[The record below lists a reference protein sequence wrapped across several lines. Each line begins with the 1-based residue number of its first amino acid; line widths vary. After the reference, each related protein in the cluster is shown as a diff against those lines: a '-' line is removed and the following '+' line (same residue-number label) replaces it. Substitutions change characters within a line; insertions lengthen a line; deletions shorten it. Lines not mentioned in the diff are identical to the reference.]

1 MLIALTLK
9 NFTIIEDLSVNLN
22 PGLNIITGETGAGK
36 SVIVDAIN
44 IILGDKASSE
54 NIKSGKDEAHI
65 EALFDISKDETI
77 KERLSEAGFETS
89 SGELLVKRVIY
100 RNSRSR
106 VFINGSLSTLSL
118 LSTITQGLVDI
129 FSQHEHQSLM
139 KEENHIKILD
149 DYGKYGDETAEFKDL
164 YQDYLSVKNQLN
176 DLVQS
181 QKDKFEKEDY
191 LKFQLQEIDSA
202 ELSEGEDQM
211 LEEERVKLL
220 NQERLIS
227 TTSEAYETL
236 YENEN
241 SVLGTLRRM
250 SGDLKAVGKYDQ
262 ILEKIGYDIEKSMLE
277 LEEAAF
283 SIREYGSDINS
294 DSHALETVEERIHL
308 IKGLKRKYGED
319 ISKILV
325 KRDEIENEV
334 NSIEHYDELVKELTE
349 KSEILLGKL
358 LKLAQNLSKKR
369 KKTSKNLTEQL
380 EQELK
385 EVGIKGGKFHIAFKD
400 KTISSNGIDDVSF
413 LFSANPD
420 EAPKP
425 LTKVAS
431 GGELSRIML
440 VLKEV
445 IARIEG
451 GAVIILDEADSGVGG
466 AIAEAVGQKIKN
478 LSISHQVIC
487 ITHLPQVAKF
497 ADSHLTVTKTH
508 DDNKTQVTIKSL
520 ESDER
525 VIELA
530 RMIGGFNIT
539 QKTIDA
545 AQEMLKH

>member
-1 MLIALTLK
+1 LLLALTLK
-9 NFTIIEDLSVNLN
+9 NFTIIEDLSVSLN

-65 EALFDISKDETI
+65 EALFDISKDEAI
-77 KERLSEAGFETS
+77 KVRLSDAGFETS

-118 LSTITQGLVDI
+118 LSTITQGIVDI

-149 DYGKYGDETAEFKDL
+149 DYGQFGNETSKFKDV
-164 YQDYLSVKNQLN
+164 YQQYLSVKNELN
-176 DLVQS
+176 ELIQS

-202 ELSEGEDQM
+202 ELFIGEDKK
-211 LEEERVKLL
+211 LEEERLKLV
-220 NQERLIS
+220 NQEKLRSS
-227 TTSEAYETL
+227 TLEAYETL

-241 SVLGTLRRM
+241 SVLGTLRRI
-250 SGDLKAVGKYDQ
+250 SEDLKAVGKYDQ
-262 ILEKIGYDIEKSMLE
+262 ILETIGNDIEKNMLE

-283 SIREYGSDINS
+283 SIREYGSDVNS
-294 DSHALETVEERIHL
+294 DSLALETVEERIHL
-308 IKGLKRKYGED
+308 VNALKRKYGEE
-319 ISKILV
+319 ISQILE
-325 KRDEIENEV
+325 KRDDIEKEV
-334 NSIEHYDELVKELTE
+334 NNIEHYDELVKELTDKFE
-349 KSEILLGKL
+349 EQLNEL

-369 KKTSKNLTEQL
+369 KKSSKSLTDQL

-385 EVGIKGGKFHIAFKD
+385 EVGIKGGKFHIEFKD
-400 KTISSNGIDDVSF
+400 RAISANGIDDISF

-451 GAVIILDEADSGVGG
+451 GAVIIFDEADSGVGG

-497 ADSHLTVTKTH
+497 ADSHLAVTKTH

-539 QKTIDA
+539 QKTLDA

>member
-1 MLIALTLK
+1 LILALNLK
-9 NFTIIEDLSVNLN
+9 NFTIIEDLSLSLN
-22 PGLNIITGETGAGK
+22 PGLNIVTGETGAGK

-44 IILGDKASSE
+44 IILGDKASFE
-54 NIKSGKDEAHI
+54 NIKSGKNEAHI
-65 EALFDISKDETI
+65 EALFDITKYEAI
-77 KERLSEAGFETS
+77 KERLSDAGFETS
-89 SGELLVKRVIY
+89 SGELLLKRVIY

-149 DYGKYGDETAEFKDL
+149 DYGQFGNETSKLKDL
-164 YQDYLSVKNQLN
+164 YQQYLSIKNELN
-176 DLVQS
+176 DLIQT

-191 LKFQLQEIDSA
+191 LKFQLQEINNA
-202 ELSEGEDQM
+202 ELVIGEDQK
-211 LEEERVKLL
+211 LEEERLIL
-220 NQERLIS
+220 ANQEKLRS

-241 SVLGTLRRM
+241 SVLGTLRRI
-250 SGDLKAVGKYDQ
+250 SEDLKAVGKYDQ
-262 ILEKIGYDIEKSMLE
+262 VLEKIGSDIEKNMLE
-277 LEEAAF
+277 LEEASF
-283 SIREYGSDINS
+283 SIREYGSDMNS
-294 DSHALETVEERIHL
+294 DSLALETVQERIHL
-308 IKGLKRKYGED
+308 INDLKRKYGED
-319 ISKILV
+319 ISEILE
-325 KRDEIENEV
+325 KRGEIEKEV
-334 NSIEHYDELVKELTE
+334 NNIKHYDELVQELTD
-349 KSEILLGKL
+349 KSEQQLSNL

-369 KKTSKNLTEQL
+369 KESSKSLTGQL

-385 EVGIKGGKFHIAFKD
+385 EVGIKGGKFHIEFKD
-400 KTISSNGIDDVSF
+400 KDISANGTDDILF

-425 LTKVAS
+425 LTKVVS

-440 VLKEV
+440 VLNEA

-451 GAVIILDEADSGVGG
+451 GAVIVFDEADSGVGG

-508 DDNKTQVTIKSL
+508 NNNKTQVTIKSL

-539 QKTIDA
+539 QKTLDA

>member
-1 MLIALTLK
+1 MILALNLK
-9 NFTIIEDLSVNLN
+9 NFTIIEDLSVSLN

-44 IILGDKASSE
+44 IILGDKASSD
-54 NIKSGKDEAHI
+54 NIKSGKNEAHI
-65 EALFDISKDETI
+65 EALFDITKDEAL
-77 KERLSEAGFETS
+77 KERLSDAGFETS
-89 SGELLVKRVIY
+89 SGELLLKRVIY

-106 VFINGSLSTLSL
+106 VFINGSLSSLSL

-149 DYGKYGDETAEFKDL
+149 DYGQFGNETSKLKDL
-164 YQDYLSVKNQLN
+164 YQQYLSIKNELN
-176 DLVQS
+176 DLIQR

-191 LKFQLQEIDSA
+191 LKFQLQEINKA
-202 ELSEGEDQM
+202 ELVIGEDQK
-211 LEEERVKLL
+211 LEEERLIL
-220 NQERLIS
+220 ANQEKLRS

-241 SVLGTLRRM
+241 SVLGTLRRI
-250 SGDLKAVGKYDQ
+250 SEDLKAVGKYDQ
-262 ILEKIGYDIEKSMLE
+262 VLEKIGSDIEKNMLE
-277 LEEAAF
+277 LEEASF
-283 SIREYGSDINS
+283 SIREYGSDMNF
-294 DSHALETVEERIHL
+294 DSLALETVQERIHL
-308 IKGLKRKYGED
+308 INGLKRKYGED
-319 ISKILV
+319 ISEILE
-325 KRDEIENEV
+325 KRDEIEKEV
-334 NSIEHYDELVKELTE
+334 NNIEHYDELVQELTD
-349 KSEILLGKL
+349 KSEQQLRNL

-369 KKTSKNLTEQL
+369 KKSSKSLTGQL

-385 EVGIKGGKFHIAFKD
+385 EVGIKGGKFHIEFKD
-400 KTISSNGIDDVSF
+400 KDISVNGTDDISF

-440 VLKEV
+440 VLNEA

-451 GAVIILDEADSGVGG
+451 GVVIVFDEADSGVGG

-497 ADSHLTVTKTH
+497 ADYHLTVTKTH
-508 DDNKTQVTIKSL
+508 NNNKTQVTIKSL

-539 QKTIDA
+539 QKTLDA

>member
-1 MLIALTLK
+1 MILALNLK
-9 NFTIIEDLSVNLN
+9 NFTIIEDLSVSLT

-36 SVIVDAIN
+36 SIIVDAIN

-54 NIKSGKDEAHI
+54 NIKSGKNEAHI
-65 EALFDISKDETI
+65 EALFDITKDESI
-77 KERLSEAGFETS
+77 KERLSDAGFDTS
-89 SGELLVKRVIY
+89 SGELLLKRVIY

-149 DYGKYGDETAEFKDL
+149 DYGQFGNETSKLKDL
-164 YQDYLSVKNQLN
+164 YQQYLSIKNELN
-176 DLVQS
+176 YLIQT

-191 LKFQLQEIDSA
+191 LKFQLQEINNA
-202 ELSEGEDQM
+202 ELVLGEDQK
-211 LEEERVKLL
+211 LEEERLIL
-220 NQERLIS
+220 ANQEKLCS
-227 TTSEAYETL
+227 STSEAYKTL

-241 SVLGTLRRM
+241 SVLGTLRKI
-250 SGDLKAVGKYDQ
+250 SEDLKAVGKYDQ
-262 ILEKIGYDIEKSMLE
+262 VLEKIGSDIEKNILE
-277 LEEAAF
+277 LEEASF
-283 SIREYGSDINS
+283 SIREYGSDMNF
-294 DSHALETVEERIHL
+294 DSLALETVQERIHL
-308 IKGLKRKYGED
+308 INGLKRKYGED
-319 ISKILV
+319 ISEIIE
-325 KRDEIENEV
+325 KRDEIEKEV
-334 NSIEHYDELVKELTE
+334 NNIEHYDKLVQELTD
-349 KSEILLGKL
+349 KSEQQLNNL

-369 KKTSKNLTEQL
+369 KKSSKSLTGQL

-385 EVGIKGGKFHIAFKD
+385 EVGIKGGKFHIEFKD
-400 KTISSNGIDDVSF
+400 KDISVNGTDDISF

-440 VLKEV
+440 VLNEA

-451 GAVIILDEADSGVGG
+451 RAVIVFDEADSGVGG

-508 DDNKTQVTIKSL
+508 NNNKTQVTIKSL

-539 QKTIDA
+539 QKTLDA

>member
-1 MLIALTLK
+1 MILALNLK
-9 NFTIIEDLSVNLN
+9 NFTIIEDLSVSLT

-36 SVIVDAIN
+36 SIIVDAIN

-65 EALFDISKDETI
+65 EALFDITKDESI
-77 KERLSEAGFETS
+77 KERLSDAGFDTS
-89 SGELLVKRVIY
+89 SGELLLKRVIY

-149 DYGKYGDETAEFKDL
+149 DYGQFGNETSKLKDL
-164 YQDYLSVKNQLN
+164 YQQYLSIKNELN
-176 DLVQS
+176 YLIQT

-191 LKFQLQEIDSA
+191 LKFQLQEINNA
-202 ELSEGEDQM
+202 ELVIGEDQK
-211 LEEERVKLL
+211 LEEERLIL
-220 NQERLIS
+220 ANQEKLCS
-227 TTSEAYETL
+227 STSEAYKTL

-241 SVLGTLRRM
+241 SVLGTLRKI
-250 SGDLKAVGKYDQ
+250 SEDLKAVGKYDQ
-262 ILEKIGYDIEKSMLE
+262 VLEKIGSDIEKNMLE
-277 LEEAAF
+277 LEEASF
-283 SIREYGSDINS
+283 SIREYGSDMNF
-294 DSHALETVEERIHL
+294 DSLALETVQERIHL
-308 IKGLKRKYGED
+308 INGIKRKYGED
-319 ISKILV
+319 ISEIIE
-325 KRDEIENEV
+325 KRDEIEKEV
-334 NSIEHYDELVKELTE
+334 NNIEHYDELVQELTD
-349 KSEILLGKL
+349 KSEQQLNNL

-369 KKTSKNLTEQL
+369 KKSSKSLTGQL

-385 EVGIKGGKFHIAFKD
+385 EVGIKGGKFHIEFKD
-400 KTISSNGIDDVSF
+400 KDISVNGTDDISF

-440 VLKEV
+440 VLNEA

-451 GAVIILDEADSGVGG
+451 RAVIVFDEADSGVGG

-508 DDNKTQVTIKSL
+508 NNNKTQVTIKSL

-539 QKTIDA
+539 QKTLDA

>member
-1 MLIALTLK
+1 LILALNLK
-9 NFTIIEDLSVNLN
+9 NFTIIEDLSLSLN
-22 PGLNIITGETGAGK
+22 PGLNIVTGETGAGK

-44 IILGDKASSE
+44 IILGDKASFE
-54 NIKSGKDEAHI
+54 NIKSGKNEAHI
-65 EALFDISKDETI
+65 EALFDITKYEAI
-77 KERLSEAGFETS
+77 KERLSDAGFETS
-89 SGELLVKRVIY
+89 SGELLLKRVIY

-149 DYGKYGDETAEFKDL
+149 DYGQFGNETSKLKDL
-164 YQDYLSVKNQLN
+164 YQQYLSIKNELN
-176 DLVQS
+176 DLIQT

-191 LKFQLQEIDSA
+191 LKFQLQEINNA
-202 ELSEGEDQM
+202 ELVIGEDQK
-211 LEEERVKLL
+211 LEEERLIL
-220 NQERLIS
+220 ANQEKLRS

-241 SVLGTLRRM
+241 SVLGTLRRI
-250 SGDLKAVGKYDQ
+250 SEDLKAVGKYDQ
-262 ILEKIGYDIEKSMLE
+262 VLEKIGSDIEKNMLE
-277 LEEAAF
+277 LEEASF
-283 SIREYGSDINS
+283 SIREYGSDMNS
-294 DSHALETVEERIHL
+294 DSLALETVQERIHL
-308 IKGLKRKYGED
+308 INDLKRKYGED
-319 ISKILV
+319 ISEILE
-325 KRDEIENEV
+325 KRDEIEKEV
-334 NSIEHYDELVKELTE
+334 NNIEHYDELVQELTD
-349 KSEILLGKL
+349 KSEQQLSNL

-369 KKTSKNLTEQL
+369 KESSKSLTGQL

-385 EVGIKGGKFHIAFKD
+385 EVGIKGGKFHIEFKD
-400 KTISSNGIDDVSF
+400 KDISANGTDDILF

-425 LTKVAS
+425 LTKVVS

-440 VLKEV
+440 VLNEA

-451 GAVIILDEADSGVGG
+451 GAVIVFDEADSGVGG

-508 DDNKTQVTIKSL
+508 NNNKTQVTIKSL

-539 QKTIDA
+539 QKTLDA

>member
-1 MLIALTLK
+1 MILALTLK
-9 NFTIIEDLSVNLN
+9 NFTIIEDLSVSLN

-44 IILGDKASSE
+44 IILGDKASFDY
-54 NIKSGKDEAHI
+54 IKSGKNEAHI
-65 EALFDISKDETI
+65 EALFDITKDEAI
-77 KERLSEAGFETS
+77 KERLSDAGFETS
-89 SGELLVKRVIY
+89 SGELLLKRVIY

-149 DYGKYGDETAEFKDL
+149 DYGQFGNETSKLKDL
-164 YQDYLSVKNQLN
+164 YQQYLSIKNELN
-176 DLVQS
+176 DLIQT

-191 LKFQLQEIDSA
+191 LKFQLQEINNA
-202 ELSEGEDQM
+202 ELVIGEDQK
-211 LEEERVKLL
+211 LEEERLIL
-220 NQERLIS
+220 ANQEKLRS

-241 SVLGTLRRM
+241 SVLGTLRRI
-250 SGDLKAVGKYDQ
+250 SEDLKAVGKYDQ
-262 ILEKIGYDIEKSMLE
+262 VLEKIGSDIEKNMLE
-277 LEEAAF
+277 LEEASF
-283 SIREYGSDINS
+283 SIREYGSDMNS
-294 DSHALETVEERIHL
+294 DSLALETVQERIHL
-308 IKGLKRKYGED
+308 INGLKRKYGED
-319 ISKILV
+319 ISEILE
-325 KRDEIENEV
+325 KRDEIEKEV
-334 NSIEHYDELVKELTE
+334 NNIEHYDELVQELTD
-349 KSEILLGKL
+349 KSEQQLNNL

-369 KKTSKNLTEQL
+369 KKSSKSLTGQL

-385 EVGIKGGKFHIAFKD
+385 EVGIKGGKFHIEFKD
-400 KTISSNGIDDVSF
+400 KDISVNGTDDILF

-425 LTKVAS
+425 LTKVVS

-440 VLKEV
+440 VLNEA

-451 GAVIILDEADSGVGG
+451 GAVIVFDEADSGVGG

-508 DDNKTQVTIKSL
+508 NNNKTQVTIKSL

-539 QKTIDA
+539 QKTLDA